1 MQALRAAV
9 AGGRVGFSSGLLPV
23 GVRCGGAAALT
34 GRLAMSATPP
44 APGGAPGLR
53 ALATAA
59 SARIPVD
66 GQIVDMN
73 GCVGGWPPAVAGERV
88 GESSRWVWDV
98 GALAREWT
106 RALLTLTWC

>member
-1 MQALRAAV
+1 MQALRAAI

-23 GVRCGGAAALT
+23 GVRGGGAAALA
-34 GRLAMSATPP
+34 GRVAMSATPP
-44 APGGAPGLR
+44 AVGGAPGLR

-73 GCVGGWPPAVAGERV
+73 GCVGGWSAAVSGARASASRV
-88 GESSRWVWDV
+88 SG
-98 GALAREWT
+98 
-106 RALLTLTWC
+106 